1 MKNLIYIILL
11 FCFQIV
17 FSQSPI
23 KAIRNWNGEIS
34 NNSYLKDTFNDLDLF
49 VGTFKYSNNDTTFT
63 IKLRKIEQYY
73 NGKYF
78 SDLIIGDLTYIIG
91 STTIIDSNN
100 QFNTNFNNQ
109 FTHKIFG
116 ESLYEN
122 NFKPICSDCLPNEK
136 RLRLQIND
144 GTKSSALYPRKV
156 TINGYQA
163 LKVLKITSG
172 PKSVPFGTTPI
183 KSNIRDGDY
192 LFIKQP

>member
-1 MKNLIYIILL
+1 MKTLIILFLFFCISPTYSQITEIPLRSYSGQMDSNIYI
-11 FCFQIV
+11 
-17 FSQSPI
+17 
-23 KAIRNWNGEIS
+23 
-34 NNSYLKDTFNDLDLF
+34 KDTFNDLNLF
-49 VGTFKYSNNDTTFT
+49 EGEYLYSNNDTTFT

-91 STTIIDSNN
+91 SATIIDSNN

-122 NFKPICSDCLPNEK
+122 NFKPICSDCLPNAK

-144 GTKSSALYPRKV
+144 GTKSSVLYLRKV
-156 TINGYQA
+156 TINGNQA

-183 KSNIRDGDY
+183 KSNIRDGKFI
-192 LFIKQP
+192 FIKQP